1 MIEKKTVSGR
11 TETLEEEVARL
22 RREKQSL
29 VKGIKKL
36 RKKLRE
42 TEKINECYVFN
53 INAMNEHFDELNSEI
68 AELVIANSNLKGR
81 LDTYIELFGDINSTK
96 AEQA

>member
-1 MIEKKTVSGR
+1 MIQKKTASGR
-11 TETLEEEVARL
+11 AETLEEEIARL

-42 TEKINECYVFN
+42 AEKINECYVFN
-53 INAMNEHFDELNSEI
+53 INAMNEHFDELNREI
-68 AELVIANSNLKGR
+68 AELVTVNSNLKGR
-81 LDTYIELFGDINSTK
+81 LGTYIELFGEINSTK